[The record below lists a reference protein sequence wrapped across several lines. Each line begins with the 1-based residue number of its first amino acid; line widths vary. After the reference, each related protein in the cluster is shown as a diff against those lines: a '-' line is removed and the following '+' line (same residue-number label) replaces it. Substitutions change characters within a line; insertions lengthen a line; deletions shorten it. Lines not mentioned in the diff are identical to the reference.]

1 MFHDLLKKTSTYSIA
16 TIAGRA
22 ISVLLLP
29 IYTRFLTPADY
40 GVMELLDITVNLV
53 SLLLGAR
60 MGQAIFYFYFAA
72 STKEEKDKCIS
83 TAFLCSIL

>member
-22 ISVLLLP
+22 LSVLLLP

-53 SLLLGAR
+53 SLLLG
-60 MGQAIFYFYFAA
+60 
-72 STKEEKDKCIS
+72 
-83 TAFLCSIL
+83 